1 MGWFARIDRFGSG
14 HIMTRSLRAQ
24 SPPTSTISGMRR
36 FCAALVIA
44 ALLPG
49 LIGCA
54 DYDPPVLGDHTSE
67 QYKAD
72 LEKCRTTSTEA
83 VRLRNAAT
91 LERWI
96 ISPITGPPAVRAAIR
111 TCMEGKKYVL
121 EQEPG

>member
-1 MGWFARIDRFGSG
+1 MTPSALAPTPPASTRID
-14 HIMTRSLRAQ
+14 
-24 SPPTSTISGMRR
+24 MRLFR
-36 FCAALVIA
+36 AALVVI

-49 LIGCA
+49 VAGCA
-54 DYDPPVLGDHTSE
+54 DYDPPIQADHTSE

-83 VRLRNAAT
+83 VRLKNAAT
-91 LERWI
+91 PERWI

-121 EQEPG
+121 ENAPD

>member
-14 HIMTRSLRAQ
+14 HIMTRSPLAQ

-44 ALLPG
+44 VLLPG